1 MNEDEGIKN
10 KGINDSKLRY
20 HMMETEKKIKK
31 KKISVTPGFPLV
43 LCAEEGIYAWNE
55 VLRKLKQER

>member
-20 HMMETEKKIKK
+20 HMIGTE

-43 LCAEEGIYAWNE
+43 LCVEEGIYASNE
-55 VLRKLKQER
+55 VLRKLK